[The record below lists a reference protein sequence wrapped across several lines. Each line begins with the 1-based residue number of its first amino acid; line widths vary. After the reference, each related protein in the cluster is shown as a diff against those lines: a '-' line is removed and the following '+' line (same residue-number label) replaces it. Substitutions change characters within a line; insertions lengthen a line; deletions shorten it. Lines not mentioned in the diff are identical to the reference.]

1 MRRKFK
7 NIGNAYQFH
16 MGNLCNF
23 LSRTL
28 NIKDAYLRLQ
38 CVCLREC
45 IKEMSKPTMN
55 FEYFNA
61 LFTMVKNT
69 WAKKIK
75 TSIWNHHCG
84 IKAAYTN
91 QIQTNNCTRYSFIY
105 VGINFSLAN

>member
-28 NIKDAYLRLQ
+28 NIKGAYLCLQ

-91 QIQTNNCTRYSFIY
+91 QI
-105 VGINFSLAN
+105 

>member
-45 IKEMSKPTMN
+45 IKEISKPTTD
-55 FEYFNA
+55 FEYLNA

-69 WAKKIK
+69 WAKKPNIDLES
-75 TSIWNHHCG
+75 TP
-84 IKAAYTN
+84 AALRLHKPTKYKQIIVHVIHLYT
-91 QIQTNNCTRYSFIY
+91 
-105 VGINFSLAN
+105 

>member
-1 MRRKFK
+1 MKEQVDVVVADETPKATSRPKEA
-7 NIGNAYQFH
+7 IH
-16 MGNLCNF
+16 SLC
-23 LSRTL
+23 
-28 NIKDAYLRLQ
+28 LQ

-91 QIQTNNCTRYSFIY
+91 QI
-105 VGINFSLAN
+105 